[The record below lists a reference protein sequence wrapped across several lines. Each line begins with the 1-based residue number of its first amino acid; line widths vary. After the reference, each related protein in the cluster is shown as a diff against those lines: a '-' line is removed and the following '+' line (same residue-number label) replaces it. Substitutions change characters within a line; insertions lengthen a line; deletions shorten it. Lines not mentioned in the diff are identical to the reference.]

1 MGFLFPFRATVA
13 AAVCWAAFH
22 AQADPADPAD
32 QATKSAPAT
41 QTASDLKFTTEV
53 LGGLDIDKPLLI
65 VRVSSRNGC
74 HIALL
79 CKGAH
84 PNTNTVLV
92 DGTSGPE
99 FGGIL
104 NHTPVF
110 SPDSSRVIYGARID
124 EKWIVIEAGKSKP
137 ETCAKWDR
145 LLETS
150 FSFSADSRHLAYVAK
165 RDSKWYVV
173 ADGVEKGPYEEVTSL
188 PVFSGD
194 GSRLI
199 YGIQQEGKQKI
210 IDQDNPGQ
218 AYDLVGAAVV
228 SENGKRI
235 AFGAQKDG
243 RQFVV
248 TDGQPSELYGGIY
261 GESIQFSPDGVHAV
275 YAAERGIQRFVVLDG
290 KPGPDFENVSGNSVR
305 FSPDGQRL
313 GYIVHNGDQWKAVV
327 DGEAGPAFSK
337 IERLVFSADSSHFA
351 YAAGD
356 EASRFVVLDGEKGPA
371 YTEIVK
377 DSLVFSPTGASVAYC
392 GTQENKKIAVIFN
405 GKKMG
410 EYDLAGNISF
420 SPDGKHITYRAA
432 VGEGFAV
439 YIDDRQVFGPAMLVC
454 EPAFRSDGTLEFI
467 LMDQKSLCRVTAKPF
482 EKK

>member
-1 MGFLFPFRATVA
+1 MGFLFPFRVTLAAT
-13 AAVCWAAFH
+13 VCWAAVH
-22 AQADPADPAD
+22 AHADEAPEAPQVPQAQ
-32 QATKSAPAT
+32 QA
-41 QTASDLKFTTEV
+41 ASDLMFTTEV
-53 LGGLDIDKPLLI
+53 LGALDPEKPLLI
-65 VRVSSRNGC
+65 VRVSSRHGC

-92 DGTSGPE
+92 DGTNGPE

-104 NHTPVF
+104 NRTPVF

-124 EKWIVIEAGKSKP
+124 EKWIVIEAGKSNP
-137 ETCAKWDR
+137 ATCARWDR
-145 LLETS
+145 LLETG

-173 ADGVEKGPYEEVTSL
+173 ADGVEKGPYDEVTSL

-194 GSRLI
+194 GGRLV

-210 IDQDNPGQ
+210 IDQGTPGPIF
-218 AYDLVGAAVV
+218 DLVGAGAV
-228 SENGKRI
+228 SEDGKHI
-235 AFGAQKDG
+235 AYGAQKEG
-243 RQFVV
+243 RQFVII
-248 TDGQPSELYGGIY
+248 DDQPSERYGGVY
-261 GESIQFSPDGVHAV
+261 GESIQFSPDSRHSV

-290 KPGPDFENVSGNSVR
+290 KPGPDFENVVGNSVR
-305 FSPDGQRL
+305 FSPDSQRL
-313 GYIVHNGDQWKAVV
+313 GYIVHNGDQWKTVV

-337 IERLVFSADSSHFA
+337 IERFGFSADSRHFA

-356 EASRFVVLDGEKGPA
+356 EASRFVVIDHEKGPA

-377 DSLVFSPTGASVAYC
+377 DSLVFSPAGASVAYC
-392 GTQENKKIAVIFN
+392 GVQENKKNAVIFN

-410 EYDLAGNISF
+410 EYAITGAISF
-420 SPDGKHITYRAA
+420 SPDGQHITYRATTTD
-432 VGEGFAV
+432 GYAV
-439 YIDDRQVFGPAMLVC
+439 YIDDQLVFGPAALVC
-454 EPAFRSDGTLEFI
+454 EPAFRDDGTLEFLI
-467 LMDQKSLCRVTAKPF
+467 VDQKSLCRLTAKPL